1 MPATTKQ
8 FRKAIRQLEDIIG
21 PLHAPIGTAAQS
33 PEVFVAVFGRRDT
46 GQPVEVL
53 GGASLAASA
62 VPSPHFVIADADT
75 ASALRAGATPTQV
88 GFAWV
93 SGGSGAGSTGHGG
106 RSVAAA
112 AQIGRA
118 ITTPARVQA
127 QPVRRTQAPQASGTT
142 HTDART
148 VSGFGHRPGNTPD
161 DLEVWA
167 IELSSPT
174 IAPLPPSSLPAGASP
189 ASGWCVIF
197 PFLSMCKTH

>member
-8 FRKAIRQLEDIIG
+8 FRKAIRQIEDLIG
-21 PLHAPIGTAAQS
+21 PLHVHTGTQAQS
-33 PEVFVAVFGRRDT
+33 PEVFVAVFGRRGS

-53 GGASLAASA
+53 GGATLAAGA
-62 VPSPHFVIADADT
+62 TPSPNFVLADADT

-93 SGGSGAGSTGHGG
+93 DAQAGAGSTVQGG
-106 RSVAAA
+106 RMTVTA
-112 AQIGRA
+112 AQPGRA
-118 ITTPARVQA
+118 TATRAGVQA